1 MLSSATCDTA
11 LRKGPLVAVSAVRP
25 RLPCA
30 GGWPALSLRALKL
43 RYEYPLPNV
52 AYATLRRRSKAVFVR
67 GRLIHVERILVTG
80 GAGYIGSVLVRQ
92 LLDEGRHVT
101 VLDPLQFGES
111 PIEELYSHP
120 CFEFVEGDVRDRYI
134 VGMAV
139 EDADAVVHLGAVVG
153 DTACRIDGRVTREI
167 NYEATRLLTES
178 CKRAGVERLVYAST
192 CSVYGLG
199 EDVVDE
205 TSPLQPLSL
214 YSESKAASERFLRRS
229 ADASFQPVILRI
241 GTVFGWSHRPRF
253 DLAVNL
259 LTAQAHFDKCI
270 TIYNKQNRRPF
281 VHVRDVV
288 AAFTAA
294 LRAPSGDVG
303 AEVFNVGS
311 ETMNLQLARLAEI
324 VCNHVPDVLVRHE
337 KNGDARSC
345 RASFEK
351 IRRVLG
357 VKCSTTLDS
366 GISEI
371 LTALERGVVEDP
383 LSPIY
388 HNHRLAALPGP
399 ELNKQ
404 VAALRSVYG
413 GPTVAVAA
421 P

>member
-1 MLSSATCDTA
+1 MPRVGDEHVVGEGGEASAN
-11 LRKGPLVAVSAVRP
+11 PVAVAAGFDHDAQPGPTSEPALQGLR
-25 RLPCA
+25 A
-30 GGWPALSLRALKL
+30 GGNLAFLEAFAGEVGEPHEATFIADVDAGNGRDFVVLLHGRA
-43 RYEYPLPNV
+43 
-52 AYATLRRRSKAVFVR
+52 
-67 GRLIHVERILVTG
+67 
-80 GAGYIGSVLVRQ
+80 
-92 LLDEGRHVT
+92 
-101 VLDPLQFGES
+101 
-111 PIEELYSHP
+111 
-120 CFEFVEGDVRDRYI
+120 
-134 VGMAV
+134 
-139 EDADAVVHLGAVVG
+139 
-153 DTACRIDGRVTREI
+153 TREI
-167 NYEATRLLTES
+167 NYEATRLLTEC
-178 CKRAGVERLVYAST
+178 CKRAGVARLVYAST

-199 EDVVDE
+199 EEVVDE

-214 YSESKAASERFLRRS
+214 YSESKAASERFLQRS

-259 LTAQAHFDKCI
+259 LTAQAHFDKHI
-270 TIYNKQNRRPF
+270 TIYNKQNQRPF
-281 VHVRDVV
+281 VHVRDV
-288 AAFTAA
+288 ATAFAAA
-294 LRAPSGDVG
+294 LRAPSGDVS

-324 VCNHVPDVLVRHE
+324 VRNHVPDVLVRYE
-337 KNGDARSC
+337 QNGDARSY